1 MGVEEAPGRRYRPVR
16 GARAAGGHYG
26 RLFPSVQAATRFLV
40 EVPTVRRRFADAF
53 PLLALLGVLL
63 ITSAC
68 SFSASQSKPGPISE
82 EERARIEAEILELNS
97 QLDKA
102 YQSNDLDKYWSFY
115 ADDITQIWDSGH
127 VTLEQYKKDWTA
139 LIEGGG
145 GVVESRMEDVR
156 VRVSPMGDAAVV
168 TSSIFARYRGPD
180 GAESAGQY
188 YETDI
193 WFLRDGRWTMV
204 HYHWASAAEEES

>member
-1 MGVEEAPGRRYRPVR
+1 M
-16 GARAAGGHYG
+16 
-26 RLFPSVQAATRFLV
+26 
-40 EVPTVRRRFADAF
+40 RRRCADVF

-82 EERARIEAEILELNS
+82 EERARIEAEILELES

-115 ADDITQIWDSGH
+115 ADDITQFWDNGR
-127 VTLEQYKKDWTA
+127 VTLEQYKKEWTA

-145 GVVESRMEDVR
+145 GVVESRTEDVR

-168 TSSIFARYRGPD
+168 TYPFFVRYRSPD
-180 GAESAGQY
+180 GTESGGQF

>member
-1 MGVEEAPGRRYRPVR
+1 L
-16 GARAAGGHYG
+16 GGG
-26 RLFPSVQAATRFLV
+26 CLTILLF
-40 EVPTVRRRFADAF
+40 
-53 PLLALLGVLL
+53 
-63 ITSAC
+63 TSAC
-68 SFSASQSKPGPISE
+68 GSYTSHSKPGPISDN
-82 EERARIEAEILELNS
+82 ERARIEAEILELES

-102 YQSNDLDKYWSFY
+102 YESNDLDKYWSFY
-115 ADDITQIWDSGH
+115 ADDITQFWDSGR
-127 VTLEQYKKDWTA
+127 VTLEQYKKEWTA

-145 GVVESRMEDVR
+145 GVVESRTEDVR